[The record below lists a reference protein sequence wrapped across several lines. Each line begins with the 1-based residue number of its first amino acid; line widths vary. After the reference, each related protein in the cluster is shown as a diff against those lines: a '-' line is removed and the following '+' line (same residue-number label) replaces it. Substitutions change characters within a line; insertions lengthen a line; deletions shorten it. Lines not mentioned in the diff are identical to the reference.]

1 MEDDYGHAM
10 QASGRAP
17 IMAVLNLDRFVTA
30 QQGVFDGA
38 LAEIQGGRKRGH
50 WMWFIF
56 PQLAGLG
63 RSAMAQYYAI
73 GSLDEARAYFDHP
86 LLGSRLRACVEA
98 LQDRVDGT
106 AAGMFG
112 EVDALKLRSSLT
124 LFVAAGGGRLFD
136 AALERWFDGRRD
148 AATLAALGIAGPAQA
163 GAAAHLRQGSDGL

>member
-63 RSAMAQYYAI
+63 RSAMAQ
-73 GSLDEARAYFDHP
+73 
-86 LLGSRLRACVEA
+86 
-98 LQDRVDGT
+98 
-106 AAGMFG
+106 
-112 EVDALKLRSSLT
+112 
-124 LFVAAGGGRLFD
+124 
-136 AALERWFDGRRD
+136 
-148 AATLAALGIAGPAQA
+148 
-163 GAAAHLRQGSDGL
+163 